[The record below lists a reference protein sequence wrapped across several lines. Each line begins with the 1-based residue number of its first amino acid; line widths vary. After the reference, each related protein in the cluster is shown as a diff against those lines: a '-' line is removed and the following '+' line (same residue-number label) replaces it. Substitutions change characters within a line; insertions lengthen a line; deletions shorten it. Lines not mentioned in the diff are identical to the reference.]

1 MLQMCKLLDIT
12 VDFLF
17 VIFDNPLIN
26 FILVR
31 IPFLNFDNHAGSHMI
46 TLL

>member
-17 VIFDNPLIN
+17 VIFRQSVN

-31 IPFLNFDNHAGSHMI
+31 IPLLNFDNHAGSHMI